1 MADSAAVR
9 KQKAAIKARGL
20 KAGYSGSKSSVDAT
34 FRRKQERAKAR
45 GKSAAAHAKAPGQ
58 IKKLPAPPS
67 AKPGSKAYLGPPE
80 TTSAKPGSKASP
92 KTMPTGISTVQ
103 TSGIRA
109 KAMAAKAM
117 AAKPSK
123 AQIDSVAAKAK
134 SMTPGKASI
143 RPIARPMTPGKAS
156 IRPIARPKA
165 PSGPAKNMQA
175 HKGLPGMVTGPHKQA
190 GTIKVVDPVMSTMP
204 IAPPKRISYP

>member
-34 FRRKQERAKAR
+34 FRRKQERTKAR

-58 IKKLPAPPS
+58 IKKLP
-67 AKPGSKAYLGPPE
+67 KPPE
-80 TTSAKPGSKASP
+80 MSTQPVGNILRASAPGGKIATGPVQMGPAKVSGTM

-123 AQIDSVAAKAK
+123 PN
-134 SMTPGKASI
+134 T
-143 RPIARPMTPGKAS
+143 
-156 IRPIARPKA
+156 
-165 PSGPAKNMQA
+165 PSGALAKVKAWKSSNTRGNSSAA
-175 HKGLPGMVTGPHKQA
+175 HARAPGQVKKLLPKPQPKPNTASGALAKPSRLGFSEKKADVTR
-190 GTIKVVDPVMSTMP
+190 
-204 IAPPKRISYP
+204 IALKPGG

>member
-58 IKKLPAPPS
+58 VKKFP
-67 AKPGSKAYLGPPE
+67 
-80 TTSAKPGSKASP
+80 TSRLAGEVTK
-92 KTMPTGISTVQ
+92 I
-103 TSGIRA
+103 
-109 KAMAAKAM
+109 
-117 AAKPSK
+117 
-123 AQIDSVAAKAK
+123 KAK
-134 SMTPGKASI
+134 S
-143 RPIARPMTPGKAS
+143 RPMTPGKAS

-165 PSGPAKNMQA
+165 PSGPAKNIKADPIMSS
-175 HKGLPGMVTGPHKQA
+175 GPAKN
-190 GTIKVVDPVMSTMP
+190 IKADPIMSSGPAKNIKADPIMSTMP
-204 IAPPKRISYP
+204 IAPPKRVSYP

>member
-34 FRRKQERAKAR
+34 FRRNQERAKAR

-117 AAKPSK
+117 AAKPSNTRGNSAAAHARAPGQVKKLLPKPQPKPNTASGALAKPSRLGFSEKK
-123 AQIDSVAAKAK
+123 ADVTRIALK
-134 SMTPGKASI
+134 PG
-143 RPIARPMTPGKAS
+143 G
-156 IRPIARPKA
+156 
-165 PSGPAKNMQA
+165 
-175 HKGLPGMVTGPHKQA
+175 
-190 GTIKVVDPVMSTMP
+190 
-204 IAPPKRISYP
+204 

>member
-58 IKKLPAPPS
+58 VKKFPTSRLAGEVTKIK
-67 AKPGSKAYLGPPE
+67 AKSRPMTPG
-80 TTSAKPGSKASP
+80 KASIRPIARPKAPSGPAKNIKADPIMHTMPTARATPP

-123 AQIDSVAAKAK
+123 PN
-134 SMTPGKASI
+134 T
-143 RPIARPMTPGKAS
+143 
-156 IRPIARPKA
+156 
-165 PSGPAKNMQA
+165 PSGALAKPSRLGFSEKKA
-175 HKGLPGMVTGPHKQA
+175 DVTRIALKPGG
-190 GTIKVVDPVMSTMP
+190 
-204 IAPPKRISYP
+204 